1 MVGTK
6 RSPRRPKLR
15 PDQILD
21 AAERLLAEGATELN
35 MDRLAEAANLAKG
48 TLYHYYASKT
58 EVLDALRRRYLERT
72 THRAGGAATDGN
84 TQRRLAAF
92 IQTLLDDAMAN
103 GTLVWMLFH
112 DTGVTGNAHLV
123 VVSDALRDLIRDG
136 VKRGDLT
143 IDNPD
148 AVASFF
154 AHGFFGRV
162 QAAFDGPGVDPAGLA
177 AELTAILERLV
188 TPVERRQ
195 DRS

>member
-1 MVGTK
+1 VVGTK

-15 PDQILD
+15 PNQILD

-58 EVLDALRRRYLERT
+58 EVLDALRRRYLEHT
-72 THRAGGAATDGN
+72 THKALAAASGAD
-84 TQRRLAAF
+84 TQRRLADF
-92 IQTLLDDAMAN
+92 IRTLLDDATAN
-103 GTLVWMLFH
+103 GTLVWVLFH
-112 DTGVTGNAHLV
+112 DTGITGNAHLA

-136 VKRGDLT
+136 VRRGDLM

-148 AVASFF
+148 AVASFY

-177 AELTAILERLV
+177 AELTAMLERLV
-188 TPVERRQ
+188 TPVERRRT
-195 DRS
+195 RS